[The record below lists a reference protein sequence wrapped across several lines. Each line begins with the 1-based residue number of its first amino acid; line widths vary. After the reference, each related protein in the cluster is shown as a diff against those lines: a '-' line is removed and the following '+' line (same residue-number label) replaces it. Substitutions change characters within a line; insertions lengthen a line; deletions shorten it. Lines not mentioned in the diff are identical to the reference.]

1 MISSRL
7 TDKSGSSEYF
17 KGGICNY
24 SNYSKIYLLD
34 VNILTIEKL
43 GAVNEETAIEMALN
57 VKAKFQSDIGISTT
71 GIAGPTG
78 GTPDKPVGLVWIGYS
93 DNEKTFAR
101 KFLFGDNR
109 NIVKIRAS
117 QMALEI
123 LRQKLI

>member
-1 MISSRL
+1 
-7 TDKSGSSEYF
+7 
-17 KGGICNY
+17 
-24 SNYSKIYLLD
+24 
-34 VNILTIEKL
+34 
-43 GAVNEETAIEMALN
+43 MALN